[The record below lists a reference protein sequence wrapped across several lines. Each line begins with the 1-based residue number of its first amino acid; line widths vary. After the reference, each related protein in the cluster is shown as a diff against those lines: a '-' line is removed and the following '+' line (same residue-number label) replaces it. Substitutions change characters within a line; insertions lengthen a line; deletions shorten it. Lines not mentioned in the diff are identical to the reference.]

1 MRKLVLICLVIT
13 MLFVVV
19 GCNKQVVSEEVIDTP
34 ELQDEGQAVEVEDD
48 KIVIDVAT
56 EDIFEVL
63 TKTAE
68 DYGLKDFEYVTGYV
82 DLPKYV
88 LVFSSKYCEACKYF
102 APTAFQYINMADTS
116 PLFYVSL
123 DDETNHEFARE
134 LEIEVTP
141 TIIFIENGEEVDRI
155 ERIAEIDELLEKSK

>member
-34 ELQDEGQAVEVEDD
+34 ELQDEGQAVEDD

-56 EDIFEVL
+56 EDVFEVL

-68 DYGLKDFEYVTGYV
+68 DYGMKDFEYVTGYV

-102 APTAFQYINMADTS
+102 AQTAFQYINMDGTS

-123 DDETNHEFARE
+123 DDETTHEFARE
-134 LEIEVTP
+134 LEIELTP

-155 ERIAEIDELLEKSK
+155 EGIAEIDELLEKSK